1 MNARFYGRKPRHTYA
16 YARITADCPED
27 PGEIECT
34 DSATPGVLSFDDAQA
49 RNPRVTQPAPAS
61 LLTIFGAT
69 GDLAQRMLLPSLYSL
84 QAENLLPPQ
93 MRILGTARSELDREG
108 FANLV
113 SAAIGERIPSTE
125 RNDAA
130 LRGLL
135 ARLDYG
141 AASVDDDAS
150 MQRLAVKVG
159 ELRNDGDVL
168 YHLSTA
174 PRFYVPA
181 CHALGAHG
189 AADARTRVM
198 LEKPIGKDLASANA
212 INDGVAQVFDEER
225 VYRVDHYLGKE
236 GVQNL
241 IALRFGNALFEPLW
255 NSVHIEQVQ
264 ITVGETVGVEGRGD
278 YYDDSGAMRD
288 MLQNHLLQL
297 LCLVAMEP
305 PARFEPTAVRNEKI
319 KVLRSLR
326 AIGREQVAHEL
337 VAGQYT
343 AGAID
348 GVAVPGYAQELGR
361 DSRTETFVALRA
373 HVDNWRWSGVPFYL
387 RTGKRLPS
395 RSTEIYIQ
403 FRKVPYSIFG
413 GRAAADMLPNGLL
426 IRLQPEE
433 RIELDLMSKT
443 PGLDRSGLRLSQVA
457 LDLDF
462 HEEFASA
469 RKRIAYE
476 RLYLDAIEGNGTLF
490 VRRDETEAAWQWV
503 DAILDGWRS
512 ANHAPKPYPAGTWG
526 PSAAVSLIERHGHG
540 WRE

>member
-1 MNARFYGRKPRHTYA
+1 MTR
-16 YARITADCPED
+16 
-27 PGEIECT
+27 
-34 DSATPGVLSFDDAQA
+34 
-49 RNPRVTQPAPAS
+49 PAPAS

-84 QAENLLPPQ
+84 QAENLLPDDL
-93 MRILGTARSELDREG
+93 RILGTARSELSREG
-108 FANLV
+108 FAELV
-113 SAAIGERIPSTE
+113 ANTIHERIPAAE
-125 RNDAA
+125 RNDTA

-135 ARLDYG
+135 DRLDYT

-150 MQRLAVKVG
+150 MQKLAAKVA
-159 ELRNDGDVL
+159 ELRKGDVL

-181 CHALGAHG
+181 CKALAAHG
-189 AADARTRVM
+189 AADAGTRVM
-198 LEKPIGKDLASANA
+198 LEKPIGKDLASAEA
-212 INDGVAQVFDEER
+212 INNGVAQYFDEDR

-241 IALRFGNALFEPLW
+241 IALRFGNVMFEPLW
-255 NSVHIEQVQ
+255 NARHIEQVQ
-264 ITVGETVGVEGRGD
+264 ITVAETVGVEGRGD

-326 AIGREQVAHEL
+326 AIGRDHIASES

-348 GVAVPGYAQELGR
+348 GVAVPGYTQELGR
-361 DSRTETFVALRA
+361 DSKTETFVALRA

-387 RTGKRLPS
+387 RTGKRLPA
-395 RSTEIYIQ
+395 RCTEIYIQ

-413 GRAAADMLPNGLL
+413 GRAGSDMLPNGLL

-433 RIELDLMSKT
+433 RIELDLMAKT

-462 HEEFASA
+462 HEEFANA
-469 RKRIAYE
+469 RRRISYE

-512 ANHAPKPYPAGTWG
+512 ANIAPKPYPAGTWG
-526 PSAAVSLIERHGHG
+526 PSAAVSLIERHGHS
-540 WRE
+540 WRD